1 MSRQILAYDDFD
13 SPHATPPPL
22 SDGRAPS
29 QPAPAN
35 GPAAHSGKEP
45 YEISPGRHI
54 GAGKKGKA
62 EKRKQKQQQKQLHQG
77 AKTEQGGQAA
87 AGEDESARKRKK
99 RKFEESLE
107 HDRVH
112 WDAQGQREY
121 GTVEVKYDDDAGD
134 EDPTGN
140 DSQLGPTAP
149 PRPQVKLEDALES
162 MFEDAEN
169 DMSGSE
175 VNAEESG
182 PATARKPTA
191 TQQAKGKK
199 VGNPKTTATTSG
211 GASANFSKPGAGS
224 KKEDK
229 GKAVQKAPAD
239 TTGVLMD
246 ADAWDDS
253 FLIDAWDAA
262 MEEYQILNGPEA
274 DWKKD
279 PVHKDSISSS
289 ANLQWQDIKPAASK
303 DNVVK
308 SAVPVDPA
316 STAEYGTHGEGDDQ
330 MEDGEEEQGQ
340 GAVGADAP
348 QPAIATLPA
357 AFDISKMSKD
367 EIFQKAVE
375 ASYWAGYWAAA
386 YHAAAGTHT
395 EAEL

>member
-13 SPHATPPPL
+13 SPHATPPPP

-29 QPAPAN
+29 QRAN

-54 GAGKKGKA
+54 GGGKKGKA
-62 EKRKQKQQQKQLHQG
+62 DKRKQKQLQKQLHQG
-77 AKTEQGGQAA
+77 AKSEQGGQAA

-121 GTVEVKYDDDAGD
+121 GTIEMKYDDDAGD
-134 EDPTGN
+134 EDPAS
-140 DSQLGPTAP
+140 DVAQLGGTRPA
-149 PRPQVKLEDALES
+149 RPQVKLEDALES
-162 MFEDAEN
+162 MFEDAEQ
-169 DMSGSE
+169 DMSESE
-175 VNAEESG
+175 ANADESG
-182 PATARKPTA
+182 TATAKRPTA

-199 VGNPKTTATTSG
+199 VDNPKTTGTASG
-211 GASANFSKPGAGS
+211 GASSNSSKPGAGF

-229 GKAVQKAPAD
+229 GKAVQKPAAD

-253 FLIDAWDAA
+253 VLIDAWDAA

-279 PVHKDSISSS
+279 PVHKDSIWYQSSPG
-289 ANLQWQDIKPAASK
+289 NLQWQDIKPTASK
-303 DNVVK
+303 GNLVK
-308 SAVPVDPA
+308 SAIPVDPA
-316 STAEYGTHGEGDDQ
+316 PTAEAGTHDEGDDQ
-330 MEDGEEEQGQ
+330 MGAEEEEGQ
-340 GAVGADAP
+340 AVAGA
-348 QPAIATLPA
+348 
-357 AFDISKMSKD
+357 
-367 EIFQKAVE
+367 
-375 ASYWAGYWAAA
+375 
-386 YHAAAGTHT
+386 
-395 EAEL
+395 